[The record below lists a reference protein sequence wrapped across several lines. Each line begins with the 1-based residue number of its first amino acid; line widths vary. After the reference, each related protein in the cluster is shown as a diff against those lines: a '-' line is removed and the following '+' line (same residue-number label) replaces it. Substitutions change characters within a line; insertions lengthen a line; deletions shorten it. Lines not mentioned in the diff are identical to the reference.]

1 MAASTEV
8 RDHYVYAQQAEYPY
22 EMFERHA
29 GLTDREAV
37 RLRAWLKKQERD
49 GWLQDTRVEI
59 TPPEYFTVG
68 FKETQDQIKAEL
80 EIE

>member
-1 MAASTEV
+1 MASSTEV

-49 GWLQDTRVEI
+49 DWLRDTKVELM
-59 TPPEYFTVG
+59 PPEYYTVG
-68 FKETQDQIKAEL
+68 FKDTQQQIKDEL
-80 EIE
+80 GIE